1 MPLVVVARDGPSLL
15 GRDWLAKIKVHW
27 SSIFSMHTPEL
38 QDILDRHE
46 TIFIPGLGK
55 TLVGEARLHVDPD
68 VQPRFLKARPVPY
81 ALRVKVEKELDK
93 LEEEGVIVPVQHSE
107 WAAPIVPMLKGKGT
121 VKICGDFKETANK
134 PTKMKV
140 YPLPWIEDLFASLAR
155 GTFFS
160 KLDLSHAYLQ
170 LPLAKESQPFVTVNT
185 HKGLYQYQS

>member
-15 GRDWLAKIKVHW
+15 GRDWLAKIKLHW
-27 SSIFSMHTPEL
+27 SSIFSMCAPEL

-55 TLVGEARLHVDPD
+55 ILGGEARLHVDPD

-93 LEEEGVIVPVQHSE
+93 LEEVIVPVQHSE

-134 PTKMKV
+134 ATKMEA

-155 GTFFS
+155 GTVLS
-160 KLDLSHAYLQ
+160 KLDLSHVY
-170 LPLAKESQPFVTVNT
+170 P
-185 HKGLYQYQS
+185 